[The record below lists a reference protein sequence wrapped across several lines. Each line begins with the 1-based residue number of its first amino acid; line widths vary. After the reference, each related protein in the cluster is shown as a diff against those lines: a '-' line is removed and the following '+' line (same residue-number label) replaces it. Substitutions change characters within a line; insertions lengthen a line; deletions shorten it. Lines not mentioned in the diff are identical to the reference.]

1 MAARALDLFLYC
13 FSYICKEKAMEGFI
27 SGPGHPRL
35 TGGDKE
41 NILPNNM
48 GKLYDFFLLLSMIIA
63 NMKKKVCSHGQ
74 SSEGNINK

>member
-1 MAARALDLFLYC
+1 
-13 FSYICKEKAMEGFI
+13 MEGFI

-48 GKLYDFFLLLSMIIA
+48 GKLYDFFLLLSMITA
-63 NMKKKVCSHGQ
+63 NMKKMYVHMDKVQKGT
-74 SSEGNINK
+74 